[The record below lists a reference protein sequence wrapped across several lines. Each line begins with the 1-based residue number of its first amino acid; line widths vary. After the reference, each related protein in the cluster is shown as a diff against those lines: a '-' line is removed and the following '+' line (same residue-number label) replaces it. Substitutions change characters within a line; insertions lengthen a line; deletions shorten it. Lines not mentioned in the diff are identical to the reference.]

1 MMHYLCVVWHK
12 SEQSM
17 ILCFL
22 DRSLWP
28 AGPTGDAVDAAAG
41 DSAAGAALSAQV
53 CIKFLTSVDMHSRIE
68 HISSA
73 WWHLQL

>member
-1 MMHYLCVVWHK
+1 
-12 SEQSM
+12 M

-41 DSAAGAALSAQV
+41 DSATGAALSAQV
-53 CIKFLTSVDMHSRIE
+53 CIDY
-68 HISSA
+68 
-73 WWHLQL
+73 